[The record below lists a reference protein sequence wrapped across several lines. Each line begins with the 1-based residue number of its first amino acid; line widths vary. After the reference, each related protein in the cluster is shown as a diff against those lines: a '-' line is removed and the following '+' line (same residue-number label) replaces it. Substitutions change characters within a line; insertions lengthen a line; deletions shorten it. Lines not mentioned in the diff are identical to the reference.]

1 MTSIFWQELGRKIIH
16 LIILLV
22 LILYVIIEKQFGKT
36 SALLVLVALLIVF
49 LILEYFRLELDWRMP
64 LFSEL
69 VRDKERHKVYG
80 VVYFISATII
90 CLAVFDF
97 RIAIAAL
104 LMTTFGDVAAALI
117 GKKYGVTLIFRD
129 KTAIGGLSEL
139 LVNLIVGFIVLSNVY
154 IIITM
159 AFTAT
164 IVELL
169 VSELDDNL
177 MVPLFTGFA
186 GQLITFL
193 F

>member
-1 MTSIFWQELGRKIIH
+1 MTSMFWQELGRKIIH
-16 LIILLV
+16 LMILLV
-22 LILYVIIEKQFGKT
+22 LIFYVIFEKQFGKT
-36 SALLVLVALLIVF
+36 TALIALVALLIVF
-49 LILEYFRLELDWRMP
+49 LILEYFRLELDWRLP
-64 LFSEL
+64 LFSQL
-69 VRDKERHKVYG
+69 IRDKERNRVHG
-80 VVYFISATII
+80 AIYFISATII

-97 RIAIAAL
+97 KIAIAAL
-104 LMTTFGDVAAALI
+104 LMATFGDVAAALI
-117 GKKYGVTLIFRD
+117 GKRYGVTLIFRD

-139 LVNLIVGFIVLSNVY
+139 LVNLVIGFIILSNVY

-177 MVPLFTGFA
+177 MVPLFSGFI
-186 GQLITFL
+186 GQLVTSL